1 MSLFY
6 NKVPA
11 HGAFFISKPFCLF
24 SNYVAGWKNVP
35 IFAAEITNWTTLG
48 QTHVRLMF
56 DSCRCHIEL

>member
-24 SNYVAGWKNVP
+24 SNYVASWKNVP
-35 IFAAEITNWTTLG
+35 IFAPE
-48 QTHVRLMF
+48 
-56 DSCRCHIEL
+56 SPELDDKRSLALIAHE